1 MKYDI
6 LAILI
11 AFLYGLL
18 AYFVSTSLYIGLGV
32 GAIFA
37 LILLFLVVPLHV
49 RHDEKERKR
58 HECYRFR
65 NSFIISLSV
74 TQSGER
80 SLEAASL
87 DMKGE
92 EKAIYEAIETL
103 SLDERI
109 GYFANY
115 FTSPSYAMFL
125 SIYRLY
131 QTQGGDVLVLAEP
144 LLKEITLEEASGDAL
159 EKIRWRNLFNFASL
173 WAMSYL
179 VLGFTRWGLSNF
191 YSLLASSTSYLATE
205 MVYFALVLV
214 GFVLFAKRL
223 TGEKI
228 SFQRR
233 KKDETLT
240 CKKV

>member
-1 MKYDI
+1 
-6 LAILI
+6 
-11 AFLYGLL
+11 
-18 AYFVSTSLYIGLGV
+18 
-32 GAIFA
+32 
-37 LILLFLVVPLHV
+37 
-49 RHDEKERKR
+49 
-58 HECYRFR
+58 
-65 NSFIISLSV
+65 
-74 TQSGER
+74 
-80 SLEAASL
+80 
-87 DMKGE
+87 
-92 EKAIYEAIETL
+92 
-103 SLDERI
+103 
-109 GYFANY
+109 
-115 FTSPSYAMFL
+115 MFL